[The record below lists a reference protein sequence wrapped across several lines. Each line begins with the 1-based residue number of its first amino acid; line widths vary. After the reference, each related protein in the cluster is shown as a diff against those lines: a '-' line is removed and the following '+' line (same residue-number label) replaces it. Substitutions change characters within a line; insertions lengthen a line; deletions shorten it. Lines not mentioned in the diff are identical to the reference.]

1 MGFIRDN
8 RNSPLNIWNKKEFYM
23 DVHFEKNILIG
34 TVKHL
39 INRIKWSKQ
48 RIVRGYAD
56 CDRWGMYDYLQML
69 IPDMLQNLKD
79 NRMGSPSCLGENY
92 TNDEGRVVNNTCHE
106 EWDKILDRMIFLW
119 RESREETCSRNN
131 HYEEEYFKA
140 STEFEQKYGILGEK
154 LQTEA
159 ELEKAR
165 KRGGGGTA
173 HFMDELP
180 EYKEIYDLYMEEE
193 SRLEKYR
200 EQCQMEAL
208 DMLKKYFYLLWD

>member
-1 MGFIRDN
+1 MGYIRNN
-8 RNSPLNIWNKKEFYM
+8 RNSALNIWNKQEFYM
-23 DVHFEKNILIG
+23 SILGEKNKLIG
-34 TVKHL
+34 IIKHFK
-39 INRIKWSKQ
+39 RCIKWSKQ
-48 RIVRGYAD
+48 GYAD
-56 CDRWGMYDYLQML
+56 CARWGMYDYLQML

-79 NRMGSPSCLGENY
+79 NRMGSSCCLGENY
-92 TNDEGRVVNNTCHE
+92 TNDEGRVVNDTCHE

-131 HYEEEYFKA
+131 HYEEECFKA
-140 STEFEQKYGILGEK
+140 STEFDQKYGILGEK

-165 KRGGGGTA
+165 KRGGGGTV

>member
-1 MGFIRDN
+1 MYKFVQDQTCLRNLLCVCIRC
-8 RNSPLNIWNKKEFYM
+8 Y
-23 DVHFEKNILIG
+23 NILSFSH
-34 TVKHL
+34 K
-39 INRIKWSKQ
+39 KQ
-48 RIVRGYAD
+48 FKK
-56 CDRWGMYDYLQML
+56 L
-69 IPDMLQNLKD
+69 
-79 NRMGSPSCLGENY
+79 
-92 TNDEGRVVNNTCHE
+92 
-106 EWDKILDRMIFLW
+106 DKLNPII
-119 RESREETCSRNN
+119 EYINN

-140 STEFEQKYGILGEK
+140 STEFEQKYGIIGEK

-208 DMLKKYFYLLWD
+208 DMLKEYFYLLWD